1 MRNILL
7 SVVAAAGLVGC
18 VGGIDMPAGGDP
30 TGSGSNPGSGSDS
43 GPAAAAARTAFD
55 TGVYPII
62 SATGRCV
69 ACHSAAGPAGNDTGF
84 VGTTTTNGYDTAVGF
99 VALVGDFTA
108 GAPILAKIAVAGGHQ
123 GQSPYTT
130 DEKTKITAWL
140 DAELAK
146 RASGGTGTGSGS
158 GTTTESPGDA
168 TLRLTKE
175 WSGCMTL
182 ANFTTANMVAFG
194 NMRADNSACK
204 TCHVNGEYGQIA
216 SDAPDLFFNLI
227 STNRYYMA
235 QYFSVDLSQGVASA
249 KIIQN
254 TKNLT
259 SIGTATAPHTE
270 HPRFTFAGSTGAT
283 ALQKFYDLTVAAKT
297 AGTCGTPTLTN

>member
-1 MRNILL
+1 M
-7 SVVAAAGLVGC
+7 
-18 VGGIDMPAGGDP
+18 
-30 TGSGSNPGSGSDS
+30 
-43 GPAAAAARTAFD
+43 AFD

-69 ACHSAAGPAGNDTGF
+69 SCHSAAGPSGNDTGF
-84 VGTTTTNGYDTAVGF
+84 VATTAADGYTTAVGY
-99 VALVGDFTA
+99 VALVGDLTPA
-108 GAPILAKIAVAGGHQ
+108 GAPILAKIAAGHE
-123 GQSPYTT
+123 GQSYT
-130 DEKTKITAWL
+130 DPEKTAITTWL
-140 DAELAK
+140 SAELAK
-146 RASGGTGTGSGS
+146 RTAGGTGTGSGS
-158 GTTTESPGDA
+158 GSGTTESPGDA
-168 TLRLTKE
+168 TTRLTNE

-216 SDAPDLFFNLI
+216 SDAPDLFFTLI

-235 QYFSVDLSQGVASA
+235 QYFSVDLSAGVATA

-297 AGTCGTPTLTN
+297 AGTCGPPTLTN

>member
-18 VGGIDMPAGGDP
+18 VGGIDMPAGDP
-30 TGSGSNPGSGSDS
+30 NGSGSGSGSGSDNS
-43 GPAAAAARTAFD
+43 AAGIAARQAFD

-62 SATGRCV
+62 SAAGRCV
-69 ACHSAAGPAGNDTGF
+69 SCHSAAGPSGNDTGF
-84 VGTTTTNGYDTAVGF
+84 VGTTAANGYDTAVGY
-99 VALVGDFTA
+99 VALIGDLTTA
-108 GAPILAKIAVAGGHQ
+108 GSPILAKIAAGHE
-123 GQSPYTT
+123 GQSYTT

-140 DAELAK
+140 SAELTK
-146 RASGGTGTGSGS
+146 RASTGTGTGSGSGS
-158 GTTTESPGDA
+158 GTTTESPGAA
-168 TLRLTKE
+168 TTRLTNE

-182 ANFTTANMVAFG
+182 ANFTTANMIAFG

-204 TCHVNGEYGQIA
+204 TCHVDGEYGQIA
-216 SDAPDLFFNLI
+216 SDVAAPFFQLI

-283 ALQKFYDLTVAAKT
+283 ALQKFYDLTMAAKT
-297 AGTCGTPTLTN
+297 AGTCGPPTLTN